1 MRPRAKLLKRALFG
15 LALSALGIIPATG
28 QSRLSPFIAGGIVHD
43 FSGRQES
50 PFLSLPVFGG
60 GVLFRLGQ
68 AVSLGIEAEYAR
80 LGGFVAFTESVPGDP
95 NNPEL
100 IRHFS
105 TAANTRLCGLAH
117 IRISQ
122 KPAIPYLVLGAG
134 YYQTKESRVPAVRDE
149 FNYKGIGANAG
160 VGWRITSFGGPSSLN
175 VESRAHFAIG
185 EAHNEVGFSLYLTLN
200 IVVAF

>member
-1 MRPRAKLLKRALFG
+1 MRPQAKHWKMAFFGSAL
-15 LALSALGIIPATG
+15 LALWIIPAAG
-28 QSRLSPFIAGGIVHD
+28 QSRLMPFIAGGIVHD

-50 PFLSLPVFGG
+50 PFLSLPVIGC

-80 LGGFVAFTESVPGDP
+80 LGGFVAFTEYLPGDP
-95 NNPEL
+95 NNPEF
-100 IRHFS
+100 IKHFS
-105 TAANTRLCGLAH
+105 TAANTRLCGLTH

-134 YYQTKESRVPAVRDE
+134 YYQTKESRLPAVREE
-149 FNYKGIGANAG
+149 FNYRGVGANAG
-160 VGWRITSFGGPSSLN
+160 VGWRITSLGGQSSLN
-175 VESRAHFAIG
+175 VESRTHFAVG
-185 EAHNEVGFSLYLTLN
+185 EANNEVGFSLYLTLN